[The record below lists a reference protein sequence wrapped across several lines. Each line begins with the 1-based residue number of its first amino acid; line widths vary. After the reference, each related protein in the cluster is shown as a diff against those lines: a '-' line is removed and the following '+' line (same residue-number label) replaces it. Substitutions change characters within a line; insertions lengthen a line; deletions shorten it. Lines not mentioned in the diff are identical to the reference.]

1 MKIIIAGAG
10 QVGVGLAKYLR
21 AENHD
26 IILIDNNVNRLGNLS
41 ELLDIQTI
49 EGSSSYPAVLEKA
62 GAGSADIFLAVT
74 GSDET
79 NIVACGVARSV
90 FNVPTRIARIA
101 APEYLSVKYKSFL
114 QSQGIDIVL
123 SPEVETA
130 HQILESL
137 TVASSVDMVN
147 LAGGQVKLVG
157 LRIRKN
163 SVLIGKKVADLKKM
177 CTDVPVCFVALRR
190 RRKLISME
198 NTSLRWG
205 DDIYVVT
212 DTEHFLHML
221 DILAYQTISPKY
233 LVVFG
238 GGKVGYQIA
247 NILERTT
254 FSQNVTVVEKDEAR
268 ARWLGEKLNNTLVI
282 HGDGLD
288 DTLIDDLNLPAYQVA
303 IATTQSDESNIL
315 LSLLAKRNGVER
327 TCALIHNPLYEDLV
341 TGLGVDLTIE
351 PNAVLVSAILRHIRK
366 GKVKNDY
373 FIQSGIGEV
382 LEVEA
387 METSKITKR
396 PLSDLKIPDGV
407 VVAGVMRGEQ
417 FIVAMPDLQV
427 LPQDTVILFVARG
440 KAREAEKLFTVGFTF
455 F

>member
-62 GAGSADIFLAVT
+62 GADSADIFLAVT

-147 LAGGQVKLVG
+147 LAGGHVKLVG

-163 SVLIGKKVADLKKM
+163 SMLIGKKIADLKAM
-177 CTDVPVCFVALRR
+177 CEGVPVCFTALRR

-212 DTEHFLHML
+212 DTEHFLQML
-221 DILAYQTISPKY
+221 DILAYQMISPKY

-254 FSQNVTVVEKDEAR
+254 FSQNVTVVEKDETR
-268 ARWLGEKLNNTLVI
+268 ARWLGEKLSNTLVI

-396 PLSDLKIPDGV
+396 PLESLKVPDGV
-407 VVAGVMRGEQ
+407 VVAGVMRAEK
-417 FIVAMPDLQV
+417 FIIATPDLQV
-427 LPQDTVILFVARG
+427 LPHDTVILFVARG
-440 KAREAEKLFTVGFTF
+440 KARDAEKLFTVGFTF